1 MKPRVSIGIP
11 VYNGEL
17 YIRQA
22 IESVL
27 AQTFRDLELIVS
39 DNAST
44 DSTAEIMREYAA
56 RDPRVRYSR
65 NRVNIGAA
73 RNYKVCLELATG
85 EYFRW
90 LAADDFIAPA
100 LIQRGIETLDAN
112 PQAVLAYSPSQAV
125 DEAGRAL
132 PMRSGGSIDYASQAD
147 VATRYRLFREERDL
161 RHGHRAWP
169 MLYIFGLMR
178 TADLQSTSQMPSFIN
193 SDSTVVLE
201 MLLRGR
207 FAAIPETLTFFR
219 HHAGSYSIS
228 AKDNKKRRAFFDA
241 SVGLVSRLLGDRQV
255 HIENA
260 LAVLRAPT
268 AVGAKRSIL
277 QHMVTWALWGKR
289 HAMSLE
295 TAPAPVVGPSA
306 SQQT

>member
-11 VYNGEL
+11 VYNGEKYL
-17 YIRQA
+17 RQA
-22 IESVL
+22 IESIL
-27 AQTFRDLELIVS
+27 SQTYTDLELIVS

-44 DSTAEIMREYAA
+44 DATAAIVLEYAA

-65 NRVNIGAA
+65 NRINVGAA
-73 RNYKVCLELATG
+73 KNYKVCLELATG

-90 LAADDFIAPA
+90 MAADDYIGPT
-100 LIQRGIETLDAN
+100 LIEREVEALDAHAD
-112 PQAVLAYSPSQAV
+112 AVLAYSPSQAV
-125 DEAGRAL
+125 DGDGRAL
-132 PMRSGGSIDYASQAD
+132 SMHSGGPVDYASQAN
-147 VATRYRLFREERDL
+147 VVTRYRLFREETDL

-178 TADLQSTSQMPSFIN
+178 IDVLRSTCIMPSFIN

-207 FAAIPETLTFFR
+207 FITIPETLTYFR
-219 HHAGSYSIS
+219 HHANSYSVY
-228 AKDNKKRRAFFDA
+228 AKSNKKRRAFFDP

-260 LAVLRAPT
+260 LSVLKAPIGI
-268 AVGAKRSIL
+268 GAKASVL
-277 QHMVTWALWGKR
+277 QHMATWALWGKR
-289 HAMSLE
+289 SRLHE
-295 TAPAPVVGPSA
+295 TDAPNQLAESRGV
-306 SQQT
+306 